1 MSDSDRR
8 SFLKRSVT
16 AVSALAVTGC
26 APGSEP
32 GSEAVEGS
40 DASTSAALPP
50 TTLEAVGEVV
60 LPPELPPE
68 ERQQVVAGFRD
79 WLAGF
84 RPVVEQNHGYGTSEI
99 DYGPPDP
106 APAYRAQL
114 LALDLEAQRRHGSDF
129 AALAPEPREAL
140 LRRSLEGVA
149 GTGMPNPL
157 TAEHVALAL
166 MARYYDSAAALDRC
180 YGVGIA
186 RYACRGLSGMTD
198 RPAPLEGV

>member
-16 AVSALAVTGC
+16 AVSAMAVTGC

-32 GSEAVEGS
+32 GTRDLEGS
-40 DASTSAALPP
+40 DASTSTALPP
-50 TTLEAVGEVV
+50 TTLDAVGEVV
-60 LPPELPPE
+60 LPAELPAQ
-68 ERQQVVAGFRD
+68 ERQQVVSGFRA
-79 WLAGF
+79 WLADF

-114 LALDLEAQRRHGSDF
+114 LALDLEAERRHQSDF
-129 AALAPEPREAL
+129 ASLPAEAREAL
-140 LRRSLEGVA
+140 LRRSLDGVA
-149 GTGMPNPL
+149 GDGMPDPL

-166 MARYYDSAAALDRC
+166 MARYYDSSAALDRC

-186 RYACRGLSGMTD
+186 RYSCRGLSGLTD
-198 RPAPLEGV
+198 RPSPLESL